1 MNHRN
6 PRVGRELAALAYLD
20 ALDAGN
26 LEKLAALWEQASADP
41 ELESVLCELSEG
53 LAAEQ
58 EPSPGWHADVRKV
71 QELLRA
77 HLPSAFPPE
86 PVSGPL
92 TAGDVAARIAGDHTL
107 LSRLAPDERD
117 ANARLLADPTALPSE
132 LGVAPLERWSRGLGV
147 QASAAYWRLFRHVAV
162 LLAMG
167 RGQPYGT
174 TLAAAREAARPAPGA
189 DGAGQKPAPP
199 GKGGPHT

>member
-20 ALDAGN
+20 AFDAGD
-26 LEKLAALWEQASADP
+26 LEQLAALWEQAAADP
-41 ELESVLCELSEG
+41 ELDKLLCELSER

-58 EPSPGWHADVRKV
+58 DPSPGWRADVRKV
-71 QELLRA
+71 QDLLKA

-92 TAGDVAARIAGDHTL
+92 TAGDVAARIAGDDSL
-107 LSRLAPDERD
+107 LSRLSADERET
-117 ANARLLADPTALPSE
+117 NAGLLADRTPLPAE
-132 LGVAPLERWSRGLGV
+132 LGVVALDRWAHGLGI
-147 QASAAYWRLFRHVAV
+147 QAGAAYWRLFRHVAV

-167 RGQPYGT
+167 RGKRDGT
-174 TLAAAREAARPAPGA
+174 TLAAARQAAGRA
-189 DGAGQKPAPP
+189 DGADPKPGAP
-199 GKGGPHT
+199 GKGEPHA